1 MGECVSR
8 LSVAGQRSMDGK
20 DMRTAVKE
28 ASVWLKVTRYLAKF
42 CSSLRLAAAPAAV
55 TALSLVLLFCILD
68 ATGWWE

>member
-28 ASVWLKVTRYLAKF
+28 ASVWLKVTLFGKNLQLF
-42 CSSLRLAAAPAAV
+42 ETCCSTSRHD
-55 TALSLVLLFCILD
+55 ALSLVLLFCILD